1 MSYDEDF
8 EGRGRTFSLPVI
20 LGGVALLAAVGIAL
34 FAYASVKTQGTKVS
48 LLETDVRELEGRLE
62 SFRLADKEL
71 KGRVQGAEGKLRQKD
86 AGQAPLAAKILKS
99 VFTVETDDGLGAGFV
114 GWSNDGGT
122 YVVTAAHVVSEVGE
136 QVTLVRNNGSWG
148 ADVVGI
154 DKKRDLA
161 VLRVSGRPVN
171 ATPLWQKPLRNRP
184 RAGDQ
189 LLLVGSPFGLE
200 RHRHERRRQRRPTE
214 CDPDRRGR
222 EPRQLWRSRRRSA
235 RPRRRR
241 ARLWRRPE
249 PELRCPDPPAL
260 RDSAQLLKPADY
272 TPPRWRSRRSR
283 TRTTS
288 AARGPTPR
296 PVRPS
301 SPGPRRTAT
310 RSGPS
315 LARAAED
322 VDRAVE
328 AAKAAFEEWR
338 LTPAPERGNVLFRF
352 ARLLEDQKDEL
363 TELMSREMGKVLA
376 EAGGDVQEAIDMSI
390 YMAGEGRRLFG
401 QTTPSELRDKFQM
414 SVRMPVGV
422 VGAITPWNFPIAIP
436 AWKLAPALVCGN
448 TVVLKPAE
456 DTPAL
461 AERFIELLGESGL
474 PDGVVNLVH
483 GYGEEAGERLVRHPD
498 VPIITFTGSRET
510 GVAVTKAAADHLKHV
525 HLELGGKNAIIV
537 LDDADLEL
545 AVEGIVWSA
554 FGTSGQRCTAASR
567 VIVHEAV
574 YGELQKRL
582 VERAEKMRIGPG
594 WDPETDLGPVINQES
609 LDKIHSYTGIGTD
622 EGAKLLTGG
631 EAATEGDLG
640 KGFFYRP
647 TIFADVDP
655 QMRIA
660 QEEIFGPT
668 TALIP
673 VKDFDEAI
681 RVANGIRYGL
691 SSSIFTRD
699 VNKAFRAMRDLQTG
713 ITYINAGTT
722 GAEVHLPFGGTK
734 DTGNGHR
741 EAGQAALDVFTEWKS
756 LYVDYSGKLQRA
768 QIDNVE

>member
-1 MSYDEDF
+1 MTARRRLRRL
-8 EGRGRTFSLPVI
+8 GR
-20 LGGVALLAAVGIAL
+20 
-34 FAYASVKTQGTKVS
+34 
-48 LLETDVRELEGRLE
+48 D
-62 SFRLADKEL
+62 
-71 KGRVQGAEGKLRQKD
+71 
-86 AGQAPLAAKILKS
+86 GQL
-99 VFTVETDDGLGAGFV
+99 
-114 GWSNDGGT
+114 

-136 QVTLVRNNGSWG
+136 KVNLERDNGAWD
-148 ADVVGI
+148 AEVVAM
-154 DKKRDLA
+154 DRSATSPSCASPA
-161 VLRVSGRPVN
+161 VPSAPRRSGRSRC
-171 ATPLWQKPLRNRP
+171 ATA
-184 RAGDQ
+184 RAPAT
-189 LLLVGSPFGLE
+189 SCCSSAARTAR
-200 RHRHERRRQRRPTE
+200 RHRHERRRQRRPAELIQT
-214 CDPDRRGR
+214 DAAANPGTRAA
-222 EPRQLWRSRRRSA
+222 RRSTDGRVVGVLVSGGGENLNFA
-235 RPRRRR
+235 VPIGASACRCATASALTTLAPMAVAEKQFQNYVGGKWTDAASGDTFESLVPATGEALGSFPR
-241 ARLWRRPE
+241 
-249 PELRCPDPPAL
+249 
-260 RDSAQLLKPADY
+260 
-272 TPPRWRSRRSR
+272 
-283 TRTTS
+283 S
-288 AARGPTPR
+288 AA
-296 PVRPS
+296 
-301 SPGPRRTAT
+301 A
-310 RSGPS
+310 
-315 LARAAED
+315 D

-338 LTPAPERGNVLFRF
+338 LVPAPERGNVLFRF
-352 ARLLEDQKDEL
+352 ARLLEEQKDEL

-376 EAGGDVQEAIDMSI
+376 EAGGDVQEAIDMSV

-456 DTPAL
+456 DTPLL
-461 AERFIELLGESGL
+461 AKRFIELLGESGL

-483 GYGEEAGERLVRHPD
+483 GYGEEAGDRLVRHPD

-510 GVAVTKAAADHLKHV
+510 GVLVTKNAADLLKHV
-525 HLELGGKNAIIV
+525 HLELGGKNGIIV
-537 LDDADLEL
+537 MDDADLDL

-582 VERAEKMRIGPG
+582 VARAEQMKIGPG

-609 LDKIHSYTGIGTD
+609 LDKIHSYTGIGSD

-631 EAATEGDLG
+631 EVASEGELG

-673 VKDFDEAI
+673 VKSFDEAV
-681 RVANGIRYGL
+681 RVTNGIRYGL
-691 SSSIFTRD
+691 STAIFTAD
-699 VNKAFRAMRDLQTG
+699 VNKAFRAMRDLQSG

-756 LYVDYSGKLQRA
+756 IYVDYSGKLQRA
-768 QIDNVE
+768 QIDNVEHPAP